1 MSTIGFRPQLPGA
14 AAAQGRQ
21 LEQKRE
27 LPLFVLRLAE
37 VLASKRAALKP
48 FPYMPRA
55 FDARDDELL
64 REKTYAIYDEMFR
77 DPAVRDAYRSC
88 VAPLLEHWRV
98 VPADESDPRAVRVA
112 EFCSAALDGMKGG
125 FIRRLRKLQNARRY
139 GRATLEP
146 RWKMITSGPW
156 AGMVAWD
163 DWIYHLPHFID
174 PRRNAQTGEVE
185 LHQRQPDGSV
195 RVVPASSCIHYVWHD
210 DLDPLNGESDLRGC
224 YRAWWLKDTLHKFM
238 GIHLEAMGSGKP
250 VVSWDDTI
258 KELTDEQVAH
268 AQKLLE
274 SFQTA
279 LAALLLPGMKLD
291 ILEGNPSGD
300 HYIKAFEYLDQE
312 IQRTIGKPALLS
324 EQPGANGSRALVSEQ
339 RSQHSAELGE
349 PQNDLEELIP
359 EQAFLPLLRA
369 NAIPEELCPGFSAAP
384 ASQEDRQ
391 QKATAFVSGV
401 GAGIIQVRD
410 GDEDEYRSTIGW
422 QSAADAGEPVAAASA
437 AEPGAA
443 TAALARQL
451 YGAPCAKPKRAKQRL
466 FSAGPAQ
473 DPTLWVGVQVPI
485 EVARD
490 LALPGGEPVESL
502 HLTLAYMGRRSDL
515 ADPRLAQTAMDVL
528 NTVAIQHAPIPA
540 RIQGY
545 GRFAASSTSEGKDV
559 IYASVDAPGL
569 VALRQSIASALNL
582 AMVPPRGDHD
592 FTPHIT
598 LAYIDPDEPTP
609 LNRLAGDGF
618 TIDSFVL
625 DAFGEKF
632 EYALQG
638 SGEPRLFG
646 RQFARDDSGLERE
659 LDELAAAYTQEL
671 SFLWAKALWQ
681 LWQDVDGTFL
691 DDGLDRDEK
700 IAKLRTLDQVLDVEP
715 FAKRLIQAQREALR
729 AGVELGKSQ
738 IEGRRYQRS
747 GVNPAGVDDLGALEG
762 LLKAKSY
769 TTADGMKL
777 QAVQKLRRLFE
788 GALATGES
796 YRDTTKRLAD
806 LFEHLAGA
814 KLIAPGPTP
823 TMTFRS
829 PLVQETTVRT
839 AMGDLADKGK
849 VDAYKRNPAFVV
861 GIERYEVIELGV
873 GKKSRNHPLS
883 KWVNGL
889 KIPMDHPLLNEFVG
903 SLHYSDRGGTKPITA
918 RKAEQPGFAWST
930 EAEIQ
935 RAYQKKRELSPD
947 FV

>member
-174 PRRNAQTGEVE
+174 PRRNTQTGEVE

-210 DLDPLNGESDLRGC
+210 DLDPLNGEGDLRGC

-268 AQKLLE
+268 AQKLLV

-369 NAIPEELCPGFSAAP
+369 NAIPEELCPGFSLAP

-391 QKATAFVSGV
+391 QKAAAFVSGV
-401 GAGIIQVRD
+401 EAGIIQVRD

-422 QSAADAGEPVAAASA
+422 QASADAGEPVATAPA

-443 TAALARQL
+443 TAALARDL
-451 YGAPCAKPKRAKQRL
+451 YGAPCAPPQRPATKPR
-466 FSAGPAQ
+466 
-473 DPTLWVGVQVPI
+473 
-485 EVARD
+485 
-490 LALPGGEPVESL
+490 
-502 HLTLAYMGRRSDL
+502 
-515 ADPRLAQTAMDVL
+515 
-528 NTVAIQHAPIPA
+528 
-540 RIQGY
+540 
-545 GRFAASSTSEGKDV
+545 
-559 IYASVDAPGL
+559 
-569 VALRQSIASALNL
+569 
-582 AMVPPRGDHD
+582 
-592 FTPHIT
+592 
-598 LAYIDPDEPTP
+598 
-609 LNRLAGDGF
+609 
-618 TIDSFVL
+618 
-625 DAFGEKF
+625 
-632 EYALQG
+632 
-638 SGEPRLFG
+638 
-646 RQFARDDSGLERE
+646 RQFARDDQGLERE

-671 SFLWAKALWQ
+671 GFLWAKALWQ
-681 LWQDVDGTFL
+681 LWQDVDRTFL

-747 GVNPAGVDDLGALEG
+747 SVNPAGVDDLGGLEG
-762 LLKAKSY
+762 LLKARSY

-777 QAVQKLRRLFE
+777 QVVQKLRRLLE
-788 GALATGES
+788 GALATGQS

-849 VDAYKRNPAFVV
+849 VNAYKRNPAFVV